1 MRRLL
6 IFLAAI
12 ALLCVPQ
19 YAAGDDLADLKAANQ
34 KLIEA
39 WRNLDA
45 EGISSSVSPGIV
57 AYYPD
62 AAFPAVAPMEVSFA
76 QNVEGMKRMFG
87 NLDFYN
93 MTYYNPQFRVFG
105 NTGLAWGHVT
115 ISSKQKEQPAN
126 TQFLRFTLTWVKSDG
141 KWLLAMTHYSAIP
154 AGD

>member
-1 MRRLL
+1 MRRIL
-6 IFLAAI
+6 ISLSVM
-12 ALLCVPQ
+12 ALLFVPQ
-19 YAAGDDLADLKAANQ
+19 FAAADDLADLKAANQ

-39 WRNLDA
+39 WGTLDA
-45 EGISSSVSPGIV
+45 EGISRSVSPGIV

-76 QNVEGMKRMFG
+76 QNVEGMKSMFG
-87 NLDFYN
+87 NLDYYT

-115 ISSKQKEQPAN
+115 ISSKPKGQPAN
-126 TQFLRFTLTWVKSDG
+126 TQFLRFTLTWIKSDG

-154 AGD
+154 TGD